1 MLIDYV
7 VELLGDGKWHY
18 TRSLARKLDQPEDRI
33 RDILRFLADFDFAAL
48 DATGNRARIQE
59 NLRRLLATNDILF
72 NHDSR

>member
-33 RDILRFLADFDFAAL
+33 RDILRFLADFDFATL

-59 NLRRLLATNDILF
+59 NLRRLLATNDALF
-72 NHDSR
+72 TQESR

>member
-48 DATGNRARIQE
+48 DATGNRARIHE

-72 NHDSR
+72 PQDSR